1 MQWPDNS
8 FWDFSLQVYGGDGA
22 APICLSLQERHAA
35 DINLLLYCAWAGAL
49 GHRISDADLAL
60 ADAAVT
66 RWHREIVVPLR
77 GLRTI
82 LKADAMGCAPETAET
97 IRAEIKSAELNAEH
111 GEQIILSGVLDKLR
125 QSGAEEPR
133 AAAEFNMG
141 FYLESLGNGL
151 QKADKD
157 GLQIIARFVAEADA
171 GSA

>member
-49 GHRISDADLAL
+49 GHRIDAADLAL
-60 ADAAVT
+60 AEAAVG
-66 RWHREIVVPLR
+66 RWNLEIVVVLR
-77 GLRTI
+77 GLRSM
-82 LKADAMGCAPETAET
+82 LKTDWMGCAPETAEA

-111 GEQIILSGVLDKLR
+111 GEQIMLSGVLHKLR
-125 QSGAEEPR
+125 QQGSDDCR
-133 AAAEFNMG
+133 AAAAFNML
-141 FYLESLGNGL
+141 FYLESLGKGL
-151 QKADKD
+151 QKADTD
-157 GLQIIARFVAEADA
+157 GLQIIAGLAAKADA